1 MIRVK
6 RSIVGELSTNS
17 YLLMDSEAREAIII
31 DPGDEPA
38 KILAMLEPGLTVKAI
53 IATHCHFDHILAVD
67 YVREALNA
75 KFLIH
80 KDDLPIL
87 EEAPRE
93 ALRWIGINFDAPT
106 PDNFLREGDD
116 LILGSYGVRI
126 LHTPGHSPGSICLL
140 VNDILF
146 SGDTLFARSVG
157 RTDLLGG
164 DFNQLI
170 NSIKEKIYV
179 LDDDVRVMP
188 GHGEMTRVG
197 IEKLYNPFV
206 KASIRNE

>member
-17 YLLMDSEAREAIII
+17 YLLMDTKTNETIII

-38 KILAMLEPGLTVKAI
+38 KILRMLEPGLNVKAI

-67 YVREALNA
+67 DVREAIGA

-87 EEAPRE
+87 EEAPRQ
-93 ALRWIGINFDAPT
+93 ALRWLGIKFDAPN
-106 PDNFLREGDD
+106 PDDFIGEGDE
-116 LILGSYGVRI
+116 LSLGDYRVKI

-140 VNDILF
+140 VNDVLF
-146 SGDTLFARSVG
+146 SGDTLFAGSVG
-157 RTDLLGG
+157 RTDFLGG
-164 DFNQLI
+164 DFYQLI
-170 NSIKEKIYV
+170 VSIREKIYV

-188 GHGEMTRVG
+188 GHGETTRLG

-206 KASIRNE
+206 KASP

>member
-17 YLLMDSEAREAIII
+17 YLLMDTKTNETIII

-38 KILAMLEPGLTVKAI
+38 KILRMLEPGLNVKAI

-67 YVREALNA
+67 DVREAIGA

-87 EEAPRE
+87 EEAPRQ
-93 ALRWIGINFDAPT
+93 ALRWLGIKFDAPN
-106 PDNFLREGDD
+106 PDDFIGEGDE
-116 LILGSYGVRI
+116 LSLGDYRVKI

-140 VNDILF
+140 VNDVLF
-146 SGDTLFARSVG
+146 SGDTLFAGSVG
-157 RTDLLGG
+157 RTDFLGG

-170 NSIKEKIYV
+170 VSIREKIYV

-188 GHGEMTRVG
+188 GHGETTRLG

-206 KASIRNE
+206 KASP